1 MCVAVPVSHV
11 SRHVSG
17 VCVCVAVSV
26 SCVSRRVS
34 DVCSCTSVT
43 CFQAGVR
50 CV

>member
-11 SRHVSG
+11 SRRVSG
-17 VCVCVAVSV
+17 VCVAVSG
-26 SCVSRRVS
+26 SHVSRLVS
-34 DVCSCTSVT
+34 DVCSCISVT